1 MFGRMLI
8 SPALQ
13 VECGT
18 DLQTAAAALLAATE
32 QPDIARWIEFPSS
45 LLLFLLVPGDPDSGA
60 IYILD
65 RRKGI
70 WYAIDFEDEQFGGYN
85 LCQLDELLQKC
96 GFLGLVEQPGRWRN
110 GLRWSLEPGRRPEV
124 RV

>member
-8 SPALQ
+8 SPTLQ
-13 VECGT
+13 IECGT
-18 DLQTAAAALLAATE
+18 DLQTAAAALLALTE

-45 LLLFLLVPGDPDSGA
+45 LLLFLLVPDDPDSGA

-65 RRKGI
+65 RRKGT

-85 LCQLDELLQKC
+85 LGQLDELLQKC
-96 GFLGLVEQPGRWRN
+96 GFLGLVEQPGLWRN